1 MKPLGCLTGEF
12 WLGIGGR
19 RQRCQQTISPGDKE
33 PVRSGDAG
41 GQHLPQ
47 LAPGIV

>member
-1 MKPLGCLTGEF
+1 MKPLGCPAGGF
-12 WLGIGGR
+12 WLGTGER
-19 RQRCQQTISPGDKE
+19 RHRCQWKLSPGDKE